1 MPAVTVYLIPA
12 AHDGRAP
19 TARPPAP
26 GHRTGLRGAGRR
38 RARLRTA
45 LRAAGHA
52 PDRTEALEAACLVWL
67 AGVLVEIAGR
77 AGDAR
82 TAKLLADEA
91 AATLAAVSATPQSA
105 TRQSATSLPA
115 APLPA
120 TPLTPA
126 PAEPTALAAPLSA
139 PLAAPLTRRE
149 LVVLHALQEDV
160 SLRGIAD
167 SLHVSLNTVRSQT
180 RSVYRKLGVGSRSQA
195 LHRAREL
202 RLL

>member
-26 GHRTGLRGAGRR
+26 GRRTGLRGAGRR

-105 TRQSATSLPA
+105 TRQPAT
-115 APLPA
+115 PLPA
-120 TPLTPA
+120 TSLFPA
-126 PAEPTALAAPLSA
+126 PAEPTAPTAPLT
-139 PLAAPLTRRE
+139 APLTRRE